1 MSDLPAMKPIP
12 GHEQYYAASEDGR
25 IFSLNYRRTGRIA
38 ELAQSSLFDKRR
50 PSESMY
56 RRVKAYFINPNT
68 PTAVHRLVAM
78 AWIPNPMGLPQVNH
92 IDGNK
97 ANNHVSNLEWVDNA
111 ENQRHSTRTGLHVHH
126 RGEDHP
132 MVKLTEA
139 QAREIKA
146 KVAAPYRGQL
156 DDLASEYGVSKYCIF
171 DIKRGKSWK
180 EVA

>member
-1 MSDLPAMKPIP
+1 MSGLPNMKPIP
-12 GHEQYYAASEDGR
+12 GFEKFYAASEDGR
-25 IFSLNYRRTGRIA
+25 IFSLNYRRTGRVV
-38 ELAQSSLFDKRR
+38 ELAQSELHDKRR
-50 PSESMY
+50 SSESTY

-68 PTAVHRLVAM
+68 PTPVHRLVAM
-78 AWIPNPMGLPQVNH
+78 AWIPNPHGLPQVNH

-97 ANNHVSNLEWVDNA
+97 SNNHASNLEWVDNCA
-111 ENQRHSTRTGLHVHH
+111 NQRHASAHGLHVPL
-126 RGEDHP
+126 RGEAHP
-132 MVKLTEA
+132 MVKLTED

-156 DDLASEYGVSKYCIF
+156 DDLAAQYGVSKHCIF